1 MPSIPRARL
10 APLAAPLAAA
20 LALLLS
26 ACGGGGSDAGA
37 GEVSEGTAQ
46 AMSANSAVI
55 PAEAGAAA
63 ATLLSTAQV
72 VVAGGQAS
80 QAYACPGGGTALFT
94 VTGGS
99 LASVANGV
107 LDAGEVYSLAYTD
120 CRGSAGAASL
130 SGTTTLTVLAAGSGG
145 TEVATTTQG
154 LTVTLPQRVLTLNG
168 ASTLARS
175 VVVDGASTTTTD
187 RWTATQIALTSQ
199 RNARSSRFTLSAVDL
214 ARSITVTNGVV
225 SARSGSGTHTMNA
238 VLPNASWSVTT
249 ATQGA
254 VSYDANGVP
263 TQGAWTVTLPHNRL
277 GISVVPGT
285 LTVTLDHGPDGSID
299 RTWVFTA
306 DAVAAEAG

>member
-1 MPSIPRARL
+1 MKPTLTPSTL
-10 APLAAPLAAA
+10 L
-20 LALLLS
+20 LALLA
-26 ACGGGGSDAGA
+26 ACGGGDGSDT
-37 GEVSEGTAQ
+37 GEVNEGTAQ

-63 ATLLSTAQV
+63 SAMLSTAQV
-72 VVAGGQAS
+72 VVAGAQAGRT
-80 QAYACPGGGTALFT
+80 YACPGGGTAVFT
-94 VTGGS
+94 ATGGS
-99 LASVANGV
+99 LASLGNGM
-107 LDAGEVYSLAYTD
+107 LDAGEVYSLDYTD

-130 SGTTTLTVLAAGSGG
+130 AGTATLTVLGADGSG

-154 LTVTLPQRVLTLNG
+154 LAVTLPQRVLTLNG

-187 RWTATQIALTSQ
+187 RWTAAQIELTSQ
-199 RNARSSRFTLSAVDL
+199 RNARSSRFTLSAVDQS
-214 ARSITVTNGVV
+214 RSLTVTNGVI
-225 SARSGSGTHTMNA
+225 SARSGSGTHTMDA
-238 VLPNASWSVTT
+238 VLPNGHWRVTT

-285 LTVTLDHGPDGSID
+285 LTVTVDHGPDGTVD
-299 RTWVFTA
+299 RTWVFTTGT
-306 DAVAAEAG
+306 VAAEAG